1 MQQASYRLWPPA
13 VEGCAMNK
21 QARTVALIVAPDGP
35 SGGGM
40 GRVKDYIVE
49 SPHEMWDGLVPTAL
63 VTRGDGGKLSS
74 LKLLSGALSTI
85 RRRWRDDSL
94 ALVHV
99 NMGDRGSALRKGLIV
114 LRARALGVPVF
125 LHLHAVEL
133 EHQVAKRP
141 WLGRLLALPFR
152 RATAV
157 IVLGERY
164 RKWVVET
171 LGVDSDRVEILW
183 NGVPVDV
190 PASRRHEQGSE
201 PRVILFLGT
210 LGERKGAHDLIAAL
224 GRMSPAA
231 GEWRI
236 HFAGPGDLDRF
247 RAEAAAAGI
256 ADRVEF
262 LGWLGQAEAREALA
276 AADMMVLPSYD
287 EGLPLVILEALGL
300 GTPVICTPVGVIPE
314 VLTDGTNALFCK
326 PGNREGLAQAIERL
340 LGDAALRQRLCDN
353 GLARYRELFSIEA
366 FRGNLLAIWRRHTGR
381 L

>member
-1 MQQASYRLWPPA
+1 
-13 VEGCAMNK
+13 MNK
-21 QARTVALIVAPDGP
+21 QARTIALIVAPDGA

-49 SPHEMWDGLVPTAL
+49 SSPEVWNGLVPTAL

-74 LKLLSGALSTI
+74 LQLLRGALATI
-85 RRRWRDDSL
+85 RRRARAGSL

-141 WLGRLLALPFR
+141 WLGRLLALPFK

-164 RKWVVET
+164 RKWVVDT
-171 LGVDSDRVEILW
+171 LGVDHGRIEILW
-183 NGVPVDV
+183 NGVPVDP
-190 PASRRHEQGSE
+190 PAQRRHDQRPG
-201 PRVILFLGT
+201 PRTILFLGT
-210 LGERKGAHDLIAAL
+210 LGERKGTHDLIAAL
-224 GRMSPAA
+224 GRLGPAA

-236 HFAGPGDLDRF
+236 RVAGPGDLDRF

-262 LGWLGQAEAREALA
+262 LGWLGQAEARAALA

-300 GTPVICTPVGVIPE
+300 GTPVIATPVGAIPE
-314 VLTDGTNALFCK
+314 VLTDGEDVLFCK
-326 PGNREGLAQAIERL
+326 PGDREGLARTIERL

-353 GLARYRELFSIEA
+353 GLARYRALFSIEA
-366 FRGNLLAIWRRHTGR
+366 FRGNLLAIWQRYLGEA
-381 L
+381 